1 MGQFSWIYSDTNKQ
15 LLDNVCADTY
25 LLVPKPFQN
34 KYGKAI
40 YENCYDGYGNFGKY
54 DVYELVA
61 LWNRENLPNE
71 TRVLHLPK
79 VEEYGGLFDFEKE
92 ELRKKGA
99 TEEEIKKA
107 DAEKQQEYCDNAIER
122 YKKALLRSKDF
133 ANNVPDN
140 VMKEKYG
147 RNYLREIG
155 IDIACYDEDNAVL
168 KYPIKI
174 TTKEM
179 EYEEVK
185 PSLSDPNQ
193 GWRISDDEDEEEWL

>member
-1 MGQFSWIYSDTNKQ
+1 MGQFSWIYSDTHKQ
-15 LLDNVCADTY
+15 LLDDTYADTY
-25 LLVPKPFQN
+25 LLVPKPFQE

-40 YENCYDGYGNFGKY
+40 YEGCYDGYGNFGRY

-61 LWNRENLPNE
+61 LWNRENLPSE
-71 TRVLHLPK
+71 TRALRLPK
-79 VEEYGGLFDFEKE
+79 VEEYGGLFDSEKE
-92 ELRKKGA
+92 ELRKKGM

-107 DAEKQQEYCDNAIER
+107 DAEKQQEYCDKAILR
-122 YKKALLRSKDF
+122 YKKVLLRNKDF

-179 EYEEVK
+179 EYEDVK

-193 GWRISDDEDEEEWL
+193 GW

>member
-15 LLDNVCADTY
+15 LLDDIYADTY
-25 LLVPKPFQN
+25 LLVPKPFQE

-40 YENCYDGYGNFGKY
+40 YEGCYDGYGNFGRY

-61 LWNRENLPNE
+61 LWNRENLPSE
-71 TRVLHLPK
+71 TRALRLPK
-79 VEEYGGLFDFEKE
+79 VEEYGGLFDSEKE

-107 DAEKQQEYCDNAIER
+107 DAEKQQEYCDKAILR
-122 YKKALLRSKDF
+122 YKKVLLRNKDF

-179 EYEEVK
+179 EYEDVK

-193 GWRISDDEDEEEWL
+193 GW

>member
-1 MGQFSWIYSDTNKQ
+1 MGQFSWIYSDTHKQ
-15 LLDNVCADTY
+15 LLDDIYADTY
-25 LLVPKPFQN
+25 LLVPKPFQE

-40 YENCYDGYGNFGKY
+40 YEGCYDGYGNFGRY

-61 LWNRENLPNE
+61 LWNRENLPSE
-71 TRVLHLPK
+71 TRALRLPK
-79 VEEYGGLFDFEKE
+79 VEEYGGLFDSEKE
-92 ELRKKGA
+92 ELRKKGM

-107 DAEKQQEYCDNAIER
+107 DAEKQQEYCDKAILR
-122 YKKALLRSKDF
+122 YKKVLLRNKDF

-140 VMKEKYG
+140 IMKEKYG

-179 EYEEVK
+179 EYEEVA

-193 GWRISDDEDEEEWL
+193 GW

>member
-15 LLDNVCADTY
+15 LLDDVYAETY
-25 LLVPKPFQN
+25 LLVPKPFQE
-34 KYGKAI
+34 KYGRAI
-40 YENCYDGYGNFGKY
+40 YEGCYDGYGNFGRY

-61 LWNRENLPNE
+61 LWNRENLPSE
-71 TRVLHLPK
+71 TRAFRLPK

-92 ELRKKGA
+92 ELRKKGV

-107 DAEKQQEYCDNAIER
+107 DAEKQQEYCNKAILR
-122 YKKALLRSKDF
+122 YKKALLRNKDF

-155 IDIACYDEDNAVL
+155 IDIACYDEDNTDL
-168 KYPIKI
+168 TYPIKI

-179 EYEEVK
+179 EYEEVA

-193 GWRISDDEDEEEWL
+193 GWRNDEYDDEY

>member
-1 MGQFSWIYSDTNKQ
+1 MGQFSWIYSDTHKQ
-15 LLDNVCADTY
+15 LLDDIYADTY
-25 LLVPKPFQN
+25 LLVPKPFQE
-34 KYGKAI
+34 KYRKAI
-40 YENCYDGYGNFGKY
+40 YEGCYDGYGNFGRY

-61 LWNRENLPNE
+61 LWNRENLPSE
-71 TRVLHLPK
+71 TRALRLPK
-79 VEEYGGLFDFEKE
+79 VEEYGGLFDSEKE

-99 TEEEIKKA
+99 TEEEIKNA
-107 DAEKQQEYCDNAIER
+107 DAEKQQEYCDKAILR
-122 YKKALLRSKDF
+122 YKKALLRNKDF

-179 EYEEVK
+179 EYEDVK

-193 GWRISDDEDEEEWL
+193 GW

>member
-1 MGQFSWIYSDTNKQ
+1 MGQFSWIYSDTHKQ
-15 LLDNVCADTY
+15 LLDDIYADTY
-25 LLVPKPFQN
+25 LLVPKPFQE

-40 YENCYDGYGNFGKY
+40 YEGCYDGYGNFGRY

-61 LWNRENLPNE
+61 LWNSENLPSE
-71 TRVLHLPK
+71 TRALRLPK
-79 VEEYGGLFDFEKE
+79 VEEYGGLFDSEKE
-92 ELRKKGA
+92 ELRKKGM

-107 DAEKQQEYCDNAIER
+107 DAEKQQEYCDKAILR
-122 YKKALLRSKDF
+122 YKKVLLRNKDF

-140 VMKEKYG
+140 IMKEKYG

-179 EYEEVK
+179 EYEEVA

-193 GWRISDDEDEEEWL
+193 GW

>member
-1 MGQFSWIYSDTNKQ
+1 MGQFSWIYSDTHKQ
-15 LLDNVCADTY
+15 LLDDIYADTY
-25 LLVPKPFQN
+25 LLVPKPFQE

-40 YENCYDGYGNFGKY
+40 YEGCYDGYGNFGRY

-61 LWNRENLPNE
+61 LWNRENLPSE
-71 TRVLHLPK
+71 TRALRLPK
-79 VEEYGGLFDFEKE
+79 VEEYGGLFDSEKE
-92 ELRKKGA
+92 ELRKKGM

-107 DAEKQQEYCDNAIER
+107 DAEKQQEYCDKAILR
-122 YKKALLRSKDF
+122 YKKVLLRNKDF

-155 IDIACYDEDNAVL
+155 IDIACYDEDNTAL
-168 KYPIKI
+168 TYPIKI

-179 EYEEVK
+179 EYEEVA

-193 GWRISDDEDEEEWL
+193 GW

>member
-15 LLDNVCADTY
+15 LLDDIYADTY
-25 LLVPKPFQN
+25 LLVPKQFQE

-40 YENCYDGYGNFGKY
+40 YEGCYDGYGNFGRY

-61 LWNRENLPNE
+61 LWNRENLPSE
-71 TRVLHLPK
+71 TRALRLPK
-79 VEEYGGLFDFEKE
+79 VEEYGGLFDSEKE
-92 ELRKKGA
+92 ELRKKGM

-107 DAEKQQEYCDNAIER
+107 DAEKQQEYCDKAILR
-122 YKKALLRSKDF
+122 YKKVLLRNKDF

-179 EYEEVK
+179 EYEDVK

-193 GWRISDDEDEEEWL
+193 GW

>member
-1 MGQFSWIYSDTNKQ
+1 MGQFSWIYSDTHKQ
-15 LLDNVCADTY
+15 LLDDIYADTY
-25 LLVPKPFQN
+25 LLVPKPFQE

-40 YENCYDGYGNFGKY
+40 YESCYDGYGNFGRY

-61 LWNRENLPNE
+61 LWNRENLPSE
-71 TRVLHLPK
+71 TRALRLPK
-79 VEEYGGLFDFEKE
+79 VEEYGGLFDSEKE
-92 ELRKKGA
+92 ELRKKGM

-107 DAEKQQEYCDNAIER
+107 DAEKQQEYCDKAILR
-122 YKKALLRSKDF
+122 YKKVLLRNKDF

-179 EYEEVK
+179 EYEDVK

-193 GWRISDDEDEEEWL
+193 GW

>member
-1 MGQFSWIYSDTNKQ
+1 MGQFSWIYSDTHKQ
-15 LLDNVCADTY
+15 LLDDIYADTY
-25 LLVPKPFQN
+25 LLVPKPFQE

-40 YENCYDGYGNFGKY
+40 YEGCYDGYGNFGRY

-61 LWNRENLPNE
+61 LWNRENLPSE
-71 TRVLHLPK
+71 TRALRLPK
-79 VEEYGGLFDFEKE
+79 VEEYGGLFDSEKE
-92 ELRKKGA
+92 ELRKKGM

-107 DAEKQQEYCDNAIER
+107 DAEKQQEYCDKAILR
-122 YKKALLRSKDF
+122 YKKVLLRNKDF

-179 EYEEVK
+179 EYEDVK

-193 GWRISDDEDEEEWL
+193 GW

>member
-1 MGQFSWIYSDTNKQ
+1 MGQFSWIYSDTHKQ
-15 LLDNVCADTY
+15 LLDDVYAETY
-25 LLVPKPFQN
+25 LLVPKPFQE

-40 YENCYDGYGNFGKY
+40 YEGCYDGYGNFGRY

-61 LWNRENLPNE
+61 LWNRENLPSE
-71 TRVLHLPK
+71 TRALRLPK
-79 VEEYGGLFDFEKE
+79 VEEYGGLFDSEKE
-92 ELRKKGA
+92 ELRKKGM

-107 DAEKQQEYCDNAIER
+107 DAEKQQEYCDKAILR
-122 YKKALLRSKDF
+122 YKKVLLRNKDF

-140 VMKEKYG
+140 VTKEKYG

-179 EYEEVK
+179 EYEEVA

-193 GWRISDDEDEEEWL
+193 GW

>member
-1 MGQFSWIYSDTNKQ
+1 MGQFSWIYSDTHKQ
-15 LLDNVCADTY
+15 LLDDIYADTY
-25 LLVPKPFQN
+25 LLVPKPFQE

-40 YENCYDGYGNFGKY
+40 YEGCYDGYGNFGRY

-61 LWNRENLPNE
+61 LWNRENLPSE
-71 TRVLHLPK
+71 TRALRLPK
-79 VEEYGGLFDFEKE
+79 VEEYGGLFDSEKE
-92 ELRKKGA
+92 ELRKKGM
-99 TEEEIKKA
+99 TEEENKKA
-107 DAEKQQEYCDNAIER
+107 DAEKQQEYCDKAILR
-122 YKKALLRSKDF
+122 YKKVLLRNKDF

-179 EYEEVK
+179 EYEEVA

-193 GWRISDDEDEEEWL
+193 GW

>member
-1 MGQFSWIYSDTNKQ
+1 MGQFSWIYSDTHKQ
-15 LLDNVCADTY
+15 LLDDIYADTY
-25 LLVPKPFQN
+25 LLVPKLFQE

-40 YENCYDGYGNFGKY
+40 YEGCYDGYGNFGRY

-61 LWNRENLPNE
+61 LWNRENLPSE
-71 TRVLHLPK
+71 TRALRLPK
-79 VEEYGGLFDFEKE
+79 VEEYGGLFDSEKE
-92 ELRKKGA
+92 ELRKKGM

-107 DAEKQQEYCDNAIER
+107 DAEKQQEYCDKAILR
-122 YKKALLRSKDF
+122 YKKVLLRNKDF

-179 EYEEVK
+179 EYEEVA

-193 GWRISDDEDEEEWL
+193 GW